1 MSFSNHT
8 LPITV
13 SEDVIFQPPQEK
25 KKVTGLEA
33 NYFIALIRDAN
44 FIYTQLS

>member
-1 MSFSNHT
+1 MSFFNHT

-13 SEDVIFQPPQEK
+13 SVDVIFQPPK
-25 KKVTGLEA
+25 KFFLTGLEA
-33 NYFIALIRDAN
+33 NFFIALIRDPN